1 MTREYIQD
9 IKEVVNLRHKIISL
23 IAAISGIFISVYVIT
38 IFNRYLLMEFPLGL
52 RMVLMIMVQ
61 WLMILAP
68 IIHIKVKGEKV
79 RDYLFIKKNLT
90 QQIKVGIYLGLAMS
104 VVFTIIPIL
113 MGLKDMVGSTSY
125 TKPWQFAYE
134 FVYVILG
141 VALAEEFVFRGY
153 IFNKLLEIK
162 NSRWFA
168 IILSSILFGLFHIFN
183 GSLIQVFMTGFIGL
197 VFCIFREKIKD
208 CSLLSL
214 VICHGLYDGLITLL
228 VAYL

>member
-38 IFNRYLLMEFPLGL
+38 IFN
-52 RMVLMIMVQ
+52 
-61 WLMILAP
+61 
-68 IIHIKVKGEKV
+68 
-79 RDYLFIKKNLT
+79 
-90 QQIKVGIYLGLAMS
+90 
-104 VVFTIIPIL
+104 
-113 MGLKDMVGSTSY
+113 
-125 TKPWQFAYE
+125 
-134 FVYVILG
+134 
-141 VALAEEFVFRGY
+141 
-153 IFNKLLEIK
+153 KLLEIK

-168 IILSSILFGLFHIFN
+168 IILSSILFGLFHNFN
-183 GSLIQVFMTGFIGL
+183 GSLIQVFITGFIVL